1 MINVTGGADGSS
13 WRSHSASGRVHSAM
27 SVRLG
32 SGESPGDRGRV
43 VDGHRTRTGR
53 GESLGLGVDAVAR
66 RVLWRGSARA
76 WLAAA
81 GVSGALLVAACST
94 SGRPAPAAHAG
105 GSAPVTHSRGPGQA
119 RAAARTGTEAATV
132 RVVPAPYQL
141 PAGVAQE
148 AVLPDGPDLLI
159 LGGLSQRSAA
169 TASILRLNPVTGS
182 TTAAGRLAAA
192 TPGAAAATVNGRDY
206 LFGGGDPTGLAGAQ
220 QPATR
225 PTASRE
231 TTGQPATG
239 PTMVQRIGTRGGVAT
254 VAGRLPAARSGLA
267 AVTIGGTVYLLG
279 GGTAAGPAA
288 DVLASTDGRHF
299 RTVARLPVPVRDPAV
314 AAVGDQIWVFG
325 GQAATGPVSDIQ
337 RITLPA
343 GPQPSTGQSSPGQHG
358 TGQPSPGQHGTGQP
372 SPGQH
377 GTARA
382 AVAGHLPRPVTG
394 AAAFAL
400 GGTVFIAGGQVSQP
414 GRAPASTIS
423 GQVLSFHPAPARVTG
438 AGRGPA
444 AVTVAG
450 TLPVP
455 VTGAAAAVTGGTAYL
470 VGGNDGV
477 RPVPTVT
484 RIQLAPDPPAAQP
497 GSTQP
502 ASTQPAST
510 QPASTQPASTQPAS
524 AETAST
530 PWLGRPLSGS
540 HLAPGSDPAA
550 LPGDVLIADHKNNR
564 LLIVDPQG
572 RIRWQ
577 FPQPGDLARGQT
589 FPVPDDAF
597 FTPDGKQIVATE
609 EDASVISVID
619 IAGRRIVYRYGV
631 PWHPGS
637 TANHVSNPDDAM
649 MLPSGSLI
657 TADIKN
663 CRVLL
668 IRPPAH
674 RPQRVI
680 GQPGYGCWH
689 SPPVTWG
696 SPNGAFP
703 MTNGKYL
710 VTEINGDWVDALGLA
725 GHVSWSASPP
735 GVAYPSDSNEI
746 YPGRYLTVDYS
757 TAGQVVEFT
766 AAGQRLWRF
775 GGLNHPS
782 LGLPLPNGDILVND
796 DFNDRVI
803 VIDPVTNR
811 IVWQYGHKGV
821 PGTAPGYLNDPDGVD
836 LTPPD
841 SLDITHSPTMGEP

>member
-1 MINVTGGADGSS
+1 
-13 WRSHSASGRVHSAM
+13 
-27 SVRLG
+27 
-32 SGESPGDRGRV
+32 
-43 VDGHRTRTGR
+43 
-53 GESLGLGVDAVAR
+53 
-66 RVLWRGSARA
+66 
-76 WLAAA
+76 
-81 GVSGALLVAACST
+81 
-94 SGRPAPAAHAG
+94 
-105 GSAPVTHSRGPGQA
+105 
-119 RAAARTGTEAATV
+119 
-132 RVVPAPYQL
+132 
-141 PAGVAQE
+141 
-148 AVLPDGPDLLI
+148 
-159 LGGLSQRSAA
+159 
-169 TASILRLNPVTGS
+169 
-182 TTAAGRLAAA
+182 
-192 TPGAAAATVNGRDY
+192 
-206 LFGGGDPTGLAGAQ
+206 
-220 QPATR
+220 
-225 PTASRE
+225 
-231 TTGQPATG
+231 
-239 PTMVQRIGTRGGVAT
+239 
-254 VAGRLPAARSGLA
+254 
-267 AVTIGGTVYLLG
+267 VTIGGTVYLLG

-343 GPQPSTGQSSPGQHG
+343 GPQPSTGQH
-358 TGQPSPGQHGTGQP
+358 

-438 AGRGPA
+438 AGREPA

-497 GSTQP
+497 G
-502 ASTQPAST
+502 STQPAST

-803 VIDPVTNR
+803 VIDPVTSR

-836 LTPPD
+836 LTPPN

>member
-1 MINVTGGADGSS
+1 
-13 WRSHSASGRVHSAM
+13 
-27 SVRLG
+27 VRI
-32 SGESPGDRGRV
+32 
-43 VDGHRTRTGR
+43 
-53 GESLGLGVDAVAR
+53 
-66 RVLWRGSARA
+66 
-76 WLAAA
+76 
-81 GVSGALLVAACST
+81 
-94 SGRPAPAAHAG
+94 
-105 GSAPVTHSRGPGQA
+105 
-119 RAAARTGTEAATV
+119 
-132 RVVPAPYQL
+132 VPAPYQL

-148 AVLPDGPDLLI
+148 AVLPRGADLLL

-182 TTAAGRLAAA
+182 TTPAGRLAAA
-192 TPGAAAATVNGRDY
+192 TPGAAGAVLNGRDY
-206 LFGGGDPTGLAGAQ
+206 LFGGGYDHD
-220 QPATR
+220 PAT
-225 PTASRE
+225 SLL
-231 TTGQPATG
+231 TT
-239 PTMVQRIGTRGGVAT
+239 VQQIGTRSS
-254 VAGRLPAARSGLA
+254 VAGQLPVPRSGLG
-267 AVTIGGTVYLLG
+267 AVTIGGTAYLVG
-279 GGTAAGPAA
+279 GSVWMGSSG
-288 DVLASTDGRHF
+288 DVLATTDGRHF
-299 RTVARLPVPVRDPAV
+299 RTVARLPVPVRDAAV
-314 AAVGDQIWVFG
+314 AALGDQIWVFG
-325 GQAATGPVSDIQ
+325 GQAAAGPVSDIQ
-337 RITLPA
+337 RVTVP
-343 GPQPSTGQSSPGQHG
+343 GPGSHR
-358 TGQPSPGQHGTGQP
+358 
-372 SPGQH
+372 
-377 GTARA
+377 TARA
-382 AVAGHLPRPVTG
+382 ALAGHLPHPVTG
-394 AAAFAL
+394 AAAFSL
-400 GGTVFIAGGQVSQP
+400 GGTMFVAGGQVSQ
-414 GRAPASTIS
+414 AIS
-423 GQVLSFHPAPARVTG
+423 DQVLAYRPGSPVRVAGRLPVAVAG
-438 AGRGPA
+438 AGA
-444 AVTVAG
+444 AVAG
-450 TLPVP
+450 D
-455 VTGAAAAVTGGTAYL
+455 TAYL

-484 RIQLAPDPPAAQP
+484 RIQVAADPPAH
-497 GSTQP
+497 
-502 ASTQPAST
+502 
-510 QPASTQPASTQPAS
+510 
-524 AETAST
+524 T
-530 PWLGRPLSGS
+530 PWSGPPLSGS

-577 FPQPGDLARGQT
+577 FPQPGDLAKGQT

-619 IAGRRIVYRYGV
+619 IASRRIVYRYGV
-631 PWHPGS
+631 PWQPGS
-637 TANHVSNPDDAM
+637 GVNHVSNPDDAM

-710 VTEINGDWVDALGLA
+710 VTEINGDWVDALGRS

-757 TAGQVVEFT
+757 AAGQVVEFT
-766 AAGQRLWRF
+766 AAGRRLWRF
-775 GGLNHPS
+775 GGLNQPS

-803 VIDPVTNR
+803 VIDPVTSR

-836 LTPPD
+836 LTPPN
-841 SLDITHSPTMGEP
+841 SLDITHAPTMGAP

>member
-1 MINVTGGADGSS
+1 
-13 WRSHSASGRVHSAM
+13 
-27 SVRLG
+27 VRLW
-32 SGESPGDRGRV
+32 DRG
-43 VDGHRTRTGR
+43 
-53 GESLGLGVDAVAR
+53 LNAVSR
-66 RVLWRGSARA
+66 RVTWRGSARA
-76 WLAAA
+76 WLAVA

-94 SGRPAPAAHAG
+94 SGRPATA
-105 GSAPVTHSRGPGQA
+105 THSARPGQA
-119 RAAARTGTEAATV
+119 RAAGRPAAEAATV
-132 RVVPAPYQL
+132 RIVPAPYQL
-141 PAGVAQE
+141 PSGVAQA
-148 AVLPDGPDLLI
+148 AVLPHGSDLLI
-159 LGGLSQRSAA
+159 LGGLNQRSKA
-169 TASILRLNPVTGS
+169 TDSILRLNPVTGS
-182 TTAAGRLAAA
+182 MTSAGRLTVA
-192 TPGAAAATVNGRDY
+192 TPGAAGATLNGRDY
-206 LFGGGDPTGLAGAQ
+206 LFGGGGQAGTAPGQ
-220 QPATR
+220 QST
-225 PTASRE
+225 
-231 TTGQPATG
+231 
-239 PTMVQRIGTRGGVAT
+239 VQQIGVGGGTAT
-254 VAGRLPAARSGLA
+254 VAGRLPGPRSGLA

-279 GGTAAGPAA
+279 GGTAAGPAG

-325 GQAATGPVSDIQ
+325 GQAASGPVSDIQ
-337 RITLPA
+337 RVTVPSAAPPGTAAPGPA
-343 GPQPSTGQSSPGQHG
+343 QSSSAQPGSAQSSPGQRQAGPVHG
-358 TGQPSPGQHGTGQP
+358 HAS
-372 SPGQH
+372 
-377 GTARA
+377 
-382 AVAGHLPRPVTG
+382 VVGHLPHAVTG
-394 AAAFAL
+394 SAAVAL

-414 GRAPASTIS
+414 GQTPATAIS
-423 GQVLSFHPAPARVTG
+423 GQVLSYRPG
-438 AGRGPA
+438 AA

-450 TLPVP
+450 QLPVP
-455 VTGAAAAVTGGTAYL
+455 VTGAGVAVTGSTAYL
-470 VGGNDGV
+470 VGGNDGT
-477 RPVPTVT
+477 RPVPAVT
-484 RIQLAPDPPAAQP
+484 RIQLAPDPPAQTA
-497 GSTQP
+497 GSQMANTQK
-502 ASTQPAST
+502 AN
-510 QPASTQPASTQPAS
+510 
-524 AETAST
+524 T

-577 FPQPGDLARGQT
+577 FPQPGDLAKGQT

-619 IAGRRIVYRYGV
+619 IASRRIVYRYGV
-631 PWHPGS
+631 PWQPGS
-637 TANHVSNPDDAM
+637 SANHVSNPDDAM

-668 IRPPAH
+668 IRPPARH
-674 RPQRVI
+674 PQRVI
-680 GQPGYGCWH
+680 GQAGYGCWH

-710 VTEINGDWVDALGLA
+710 VTEINGDWVNALSLS
-725 GHVSWSASPP
+725 GHVAWSSNPP

-836 LTPPD
+836 LTPPN

>member
-1 MINVTGGADGSS
+1 
-13 WRSHSASGRVHSAM
+13 M
-27 SVRLG
+27 SVGLG
-32 SGESPGDRGRV
+32 C
-43 VDGHRTRTGR
+43 
-53 GESLGLGVDAVAR
+53 GESLGLGVDAVACRVR
-66 RVLWRGSARA
+66 RRGRARA
-76 WLAAA
+76 WLTAA
-81 GVSGALLVAACST
+81 GVSAALLVAACST
-94 SGRPAPAAHAG
+94 SGRPAAAQ
-105 GSAPVTHSRGPGQA
+105 HSNDPA
-119 RAAARTGTEAATV
+119 RADVTARSATEAATV
-132 RVVPAPYQL
+132 RIVPAPYQL
-141 PAGVAQE
+141 PSGVAQE
-148 AVLPDGPDLLI
+148 AVLPHGADLLL
-159 LGGLSQRSAA
+159 LGGLNQRSAA
-169 TASILRLNPVTGS
+169 SASILRLNPVTGS
-182 TTAAGRLAAA
+182 TTAAGRLASA
-192 TPGAAAATVNGRDY
+192 TAGAGGVTLNGRDF
-206 LFGGGDPTGLAGAQ
+206 LFGGVSTQ
-220 QPATR
+220 QIDGRGTAT
-225 PTASRE
+225 
-231 TTGQPATG
+231 
-239 PTMVQRIGTRGGVAT
+239 M
-254 VAGRLPAARSGLA
+254 AGRLPAARAGLA
-267 AVTIGGTVYLLG
+267 AVNV
-279 GGTAAGPAA
+279 GGTAYLVGGSTGAG
-288 DVLASTDGRHF
+288 DVLATTDGRHF
-299 RTVARLPVPVRDPAV
+299 RSVGRLPVPVRDAAV
-314 AAVGDQIWVFG
+314 AALGDQIWVFG
-325 GQAATGPVSDIQ
+325 GQAAAGPVSDIQ
-337 RITLPA
+337 RVTVPGA
-343 GPQPSTGQSSPGQHG
+343 GS
-358 TGQPSPGQHGTGQP
+358 
-372 SPGQH
+372 H

-382 AVAGHLPRPVTG
+382 VLAGHLPRPVTG
-394 AAAFAL
+394 AAAVAL
-400 GGTVFIAGGQVSQP
+400 GGTLFIAGGQVSQA
-414 GRAPASTIS
+414 GRAPASAIS
-423 GQVLSFHPAPARVTG
+423 DQVLAYRPGSAAVRVAGQLPVAVAG
-438 AGRGPA
+438 AGVA
-444 AVTVAG
+444 VAG
-450 TLPVP
+450 D
-455 VTGAAAAVTGGTAYL
+455 TAYL

-484 RIQLAPDPPAAQP
+484 RIQVAADPP
-497 GSTQP
+497 
-502 ASTQPAST
+502 
-510 QPASTQPASTQPAS
+510 
-524 AETAST
+524 AST
-530 PWLGRPLSGS
+530 PWSGRPLSGS

-577 FPQPGDLARGQT
+577 FPQPGDLAKGQT

-619 IAGRRIVYRYGV
+619 IASRRIVYRYGV

-637 TANHVSNPDDAM
+637 GANHVSNPDDAM

-710 VTEINGDWVDALGLA
+710 VTEINGDWVDALGRS
-725 GHVSWSASPP
+725 GHVSWSANPP

-757 TAGQVVEFT
+757 AAGQVVEFS
-766 AAGQRLWRF
+766 AAGRRLWRF

-803 VIDPVTNR
+803 VIDPVTSR

-836 LTPPD
+836 LTPPN
-841 SLDITHSPTMGEP
+841 SLDITHAPTMGQP

>member
-1 MINVTGGADGSS
+1 
-13 WRSHSASGRVHSAM
+13 
-27 SVRLG
+27 
-32 SGESPGDRGRV
+32 
-43 VDGHRTRTGR
+43 
-53 GESLGLGVDAVAR
+53 
-66 RVLWRGSARA
+66 
-76 WLAAA
+76 
-81 GVSGALLVAACST
+81 
-94 SGRPAPAAHAG
+94 
-105 GSAPVTHSRGPGQA
+105 
-119 RAAARTGTEAATV
+119 
-132 RVVPAPYQL
+132 
-141 PAGVAQE
+141 
-148 AVLPDGPDLLI
+148 VLPHGSDLVI
-159 LGGLSQRSAA
+159 LGGLNQRAKG
-169 TASILRLNPVTGS
+169 TASVLRLNPVTGS
-182 TTAAGRLAAA
+182 TTPVGRLAAA
-192 TPGAAAATVNGRDY
+192 TPGAAGATLNGRDY
-206 LFGGGDPTGLAGAQ
+206 LFGGGQASTAPGQQTTVQQIGAG
-220 QPATR
+220 
-225 PTASRE
+225 
-231 TTGQPATG
+231 G
-239 PTMVQRIGTRGGVAT
+239 GTAT
-254 VAGRLPAARSGLA
+254 VAGRLPAARSGGA
-267 AVTIGGTVYLLG
+267 AVTVGGTVYLVG
-279 GGTAAGPAA
+279 GSTAAG

-314 AAVGDQIWVFG
+314 AALGGQIWVFG
-325 GQAATGPVSDIQ
+325 GQAASGPVSDIQ
-337 RITLPA
+337 RVTVPRAAPPSPA
-343 GPQPSTGQSSPGQHG
+343 PPSSAQSSPGQRQAGPVHA
-358 TGQPSPGQHGTGQP
+358 QAS
-372 SPGQH
+372 
-377 GTARA
+377 
-382 AVAGHLPRPVTG
+382 VAGHLPYPVTG

-414 GRAPASTIS
+414 GRTPASRIS
-423 GQVLSFHPAPARVTG
+423 GQVLSFHPAPARVAG
-438 AGRGPA
+438 AGRQPA

-450 TLPVP
+450 QLPVP
-455 VTGAAAAVTGGTAYL
+455 VAGAGAAVTGSTAYL

-477 RPVPTVT
+477 RPVPAVT
-484 RIQLAPDPPAAQP
+484 RIQLAADPPAQV
-497 GSTQP
+497 
-502 ASTQPAST
+502 
-510 QPASTQPASTQPAS
+510 AS
-524 AETAST
+524 APLAST

-577 FPQPGDLARGQT
+577 FPQPGDLAKGQT

-597 FTPDGKQIVATE
+597 FSPDGKQIVATE

-619 IAGRRIVYRYGV
+619 IASRRIVYRYGV

-637 TANHVSNPDDAM
+637 SANHVSNPDDAM
-649 MLPSGSLI
+649 MLPTGSLI

-674 RPQRVI
+674 HPQRVI
-680 GQPGYGCWH
+680 GQAGYGCWH

-710 VTEINGDWVDALGLA
+710 VTEINGDWVNALSLS
-725 GHVSWSASPP
+725 GHVAWSSNPP

-757 TAGQVVEFT
+757 TAGQVVEFS

-836 LTPPD
+836 LTPPN
-841 SLDITHSPTMGEP
+841 SLDITHAPTMGEP

>member
-1 MINVTGGADGSS
+1 VS
-13 WRSHSASGRVHSAM
+13 
-27 SVRLG
+27 
-32 SGESPGDRGRV
+32 
-43 VDGHRTRTGR
+43 
-53 GESLGLGVDAVAR
+53 R
-66 RVLWRGSARA
+66 RVSWRGSVRA
-76 WLAAA
+76 WLTAA

-94 SGRPAPAAHAG
+94 SAPPAPAR
-105 GSAPVTHSRGPGQA
+105 HSTGPA
-119 RAAARTGTEAATV
+119 RADVAARPAAEAATV
-132 RVVPAPYQL
+132 QVVPAPYQL

-148 AVLPDGPDLLI
+148 AVLPHGADLLL
-159 LGGLSQRSAA
+159 LGGISARSAA
-169 TASILRLNPVTGS
+169 TAAVQLLNPVTGS
-182 TTAAGRLAAA
+182 TSPVGRLAAA
-192 TPGAAAATVNGRDY
+192 TPGAAGATLDGRDY
-206 LFGGGDPTGLAGAQ
+206 LFGGGQPTVQQVTGRGA
-220 QPATR
+220 
-225 PTASRE
+225 
-231 TTGQPATG
+231 
-239 PTMVQRIGTRGGVAT
+239 AT

-267 AVTIGGTVYLLG
+267 AVTIGGTAYLVG
-279 GGTAAGPAA
+279 GGTGARPAGG
-288 DVLASTDGRHF
+288 VLASTDGRHF
-299 RTVARLPVPVRDPAV
+299 RTVAQLPVPVRDPAV
-314 AAVGDQIWVFG
+314 AALGDQIWVFG
-325 GQAATGPVSDIQ
+325 GQAATGPASDIQ
-337 RITLPA
+337 RVTV
-343 GPQPSTGQSSPGQHG
+343 PG
-358 TGQPSPGQHGTGQP
+358 
-372 SPGQH
+372 PGQH

-382 AVAGHLPRPVTG
+382 AVVGHLPRPVTG

-400 GGTVFIAGGQVSQP
+400 GGTLFVAGGQAGHAAV
-414 GRAPASTIS
+414 S
-423 GQVLSFHPAPARVTG
+423 GQLLSYRPG
-438 AGRGPA
+438 QA
-444 AVTVAG
+444 AVHLAG
-450 TLPVP
+450 QLPVP
-455 VTGAAAAVTGGTAYL
+455 VADAGVAVTGGTAYL

-484 RIQLAPDPPAAQP
+484 RIRLAPDPPETPDQSAAPDEPTDQ
-497 GSTQP
+497 
-502 ASTQPAST
+502 A
-510 QPASTQPASTQPAS
+510 
-524 AETAST
+524 AST
-530 PWLGRPLSGS
+530 PWLGRPLSGR

-572 RIRWQ
+572 RVRWR
-577 FPQPGDLARGQT
+577 FPQPGDLAKGQT

-619 IAGRRIVYRYGV
+619 IATRRIVYRYGV

-637 TANHVSNPDDAM
+637 SANHVSNPDDAM
-649 MLPSGSLI
+649 MLPSGRLI

-663 CRVLL
+663 CRLLL

-674 RPQRVI
+674 HPQRII
-680 GQPGYGCWH
+680 GQAGYGCWH

-710 VTEINGDWVDALGLA
+710 VTEINGDWVNALSLS
-725 GHVSWSASPP
+725 GHVSWSANPP
-735 GVAYPSDSNEI
+735 QVAYPSDSNEI

-821 PGTAPGYLNDPDGVD
+821 RGTAPGYLNDPDGVD
-836 LTPPD
+836 LTPPN
-841 SLDITHSPTMGEP
+841 SLDITHAPTMGEP

>member
-1 MINVTGGADGSS
+1 
-13 WRSHSASGRVHSAM
+13 
-27 SVRLG
+27 
-32 SGESPGDRGRV
+32 
-43 VDGHRTRTGR
+43 
-53 GESLGLGVDAVAR
+53 
-66 RVLWRGSARA
+66 
-76 WLAAA
+76 
-81 GVSGALLVAACST
+81 VS
-94 SGRPAPAAHAG
+94 R
-105 GSAPVTHSRGPGQA
+105 
-119 RAAARTGTEAATV
+119 
-132 RVVPAPYQL
+132 
-141 PAGVAQE
+141 E
-148 AVLPDGPDLLI
+148 AVLPQGSDLLL
-159 LGGLSQRSAA
+159 LGGLNQRSAA

-182 TTAAGRLAAA
+182 TTAVGRLAAA
-192 TPGAAAATVNGRDY
+192 TPGAAGATLNGRDY
-206 LFGGGDPTGLAGAQ
+206 LFGGLDQAGGVPPQ
-220 QPATR
+220 QPASGQTSAR
-225 PTASRE
+225 PAG
-231 TTGQPATG
+231 GQAAG
-239 PTMVQRIGTRGGVAT
+239 GTMVQQVNGRGVAS

-267 AVTIGGTVYLLG
+267 AATIGATVYLVG
-279 GGTAAGPAA
+279 GSTAAG
-288 DVLASTDGRHF
+288 DVLASSDGRHF
-299 RTVARLPVPVRDPAV
+299 RSVGRLPVPVRDAAV
-314 AAVGDQIWVFG
+314 AALGDQIWVFG

-337 RITLPA
+337 RVTVPGA
-343 GPQPSTGQSSPGQHG
+343 GS
-358 TGQPSPGQHGTGQP
+358 
-372 SPGQH
+372 H

-382 AVAGHLPRPVTG
+382 VLAGHLPHPVTG
-394 AAAFAL
+394 AAAVAL
-400 GGTVFIAGGQVSQP
+400 GGTLFIAGGQVSQP
-414 GRAPASTIS
+414 GRTPATAVS
-423 GQVLSFHPAPARVTG
+423 GQVLSYRPG
-438 AGRGPA
+438 SA
-444 AVTVAG
+444 AVRVAG
-450 TLPVP
+450 QLPVP
-455 VTGAAAAVTGGTAYL
+455 VTGAAVAVSGDTAYL

-484 RIQLAPDPPAAQP
+484 RIQLAPDPPATA
-497 GSTQP
+497 T
-502 ASTQPAST
+502 ASTQ
-510 QPASTQPASTQPAS
+510 
-524 AETAST
+524 TAST
-530 PWLGRPLSGS
+530 PWLGPPLSGS

-572 RIRWQ
+572 RIRWE
-577 FPQPGDLARGQT
+577 FPQPGDLAKGQT

-619 IAGRRIVYRYGV
+619 IASRRIVYRYGV

-637 TANHVSNPDDAM
+637 GANHVSNPDDAM

-710 VTEINGDWVDALGLA
+710 VTEINGDWVDALGRS
-725 GHVSWSASPP
+725 GHVSWSANPP

-757 TAGQVVEFT
+757 AAGQVVEFS
-766 AAGQRLWRF
+766 AAGRRLWRF
-775 GGLNHPS
+775 GGLDHPS

-803 VIDPVTNR
+803 VIDPVTSR

-836 LTPPD
+836 LTPPN
-841 SLDITHSPTMGEP
+841 SLDITHAPTMGEP